1 MLGNLGELSSEYRTF
16 NLDKINIEDEGMED
30 LETFNRMYRVDD
42 SKCSLFDEI
51 KRVYNCN
58 TSFYSN
64 NESKSSN
71 YESDSEQY
79 NTSKQSTFIFRID
92 FYFRRIIEKMTKPK
106 IKELIFELG
115 SLSSNNF
122 LILTKIKSIK
132 SNWPKEKLVT
142 MAVDIILGLIN
153 KE

>member
-1 MLGNLGELSSEYRTF
+1 MQDFLDNLNSEYRTF
-16 NLDKINIEDEGMED
+16 KLDKINIEDKGMED

-51 KRVYNCN
+51 QKVYNYN
-58 TSFYSN
+58 ISSNSN
-64 NESKSSN
+64 NASKSSN
-71 YESDSEQY
+71 YENEKI
-79 NTSKQSTFIFRID
+79 NNACQSVPFFRID
-92 FYFRRIIEKMTKPK
+92 FYFRRIIEKMNKPK

-115 SLSSNNF
+115 SLSNTNF

-132 SNWPKEKLVT
+132 SNWPKKKLVD
-142 MAVDIILGLIN
+142 MAVDIILGLIQ